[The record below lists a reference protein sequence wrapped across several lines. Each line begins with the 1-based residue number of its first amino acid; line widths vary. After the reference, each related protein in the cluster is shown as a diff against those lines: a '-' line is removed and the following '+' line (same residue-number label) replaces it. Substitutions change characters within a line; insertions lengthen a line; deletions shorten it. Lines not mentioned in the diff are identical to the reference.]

1 MKRKITK
8 IIACLMTVFL
18 IPVLSLSANSAMTY
32 WNGSDGTG
40 VVSTD
45 EECPIIAEHETLTF
59 TLSDSGN
66 GTDRFAAE
74 YTFRNP
80 SDMHISAALA
90 FPFGSRPAYGSGTGG
105 YDDES
110 LYHVLVNGEEIEPQ
124 LRYTWTSGYFQL
136 ERDLP
141 RLRDSYMEDSFY
153 RPDLPVYRYKL
164 HFSVDDEGKLAEGLY
179 IDARN
184 DVRNEPERIRWL
196 IEEKLSGYG
205 QTEKETYFQIILNQ
219 AEEDAVLYTF
229 GSEAEFA
236 FTYQTT
242 ESKPTELKGTCTVIE
257 KEEMTYEQ
265 FVMAN
270 KPADF
275 EISDVDHYNAMTEM
289 LRETASFD
297 LFLTG
302 LYNYPGGLMKWFA
315 YTLEFEPGETLTNT
329 VQAPSYPYIDTG
341 YDESVYEYRYLLSPA
356 STWKEFKGLD
366 IIVSSSFEMLKS
378 APEGFTKTDTGYEA
392 HFDSLPEGELSFTMC
407 SIPNPKRQSQGSII
421 TAVIIFYLLV
431 LLALIA
437 GFIWLIAKLIKW
449 IFRKHV

>member
-205 QTEKETYFQIILNQ
+205 QTEKET
-219 AEEDAVLYTF
+219 
-229 GSEAEFA
+229 
-236 FTYQTT
+236 
-242 ESKPTELKGTCTVIE
+242 
-257 KEEMTYEQ
+257 
-265 FVMAN
+265 
-270 KPADF
+270 
-275 EISDVDHYNAMTEM
+275 
-289 LRETASFD
+289 
-297 LFLTG
+297 
-302 LYNYPGGLMKWFA
+302 
-315 YTLEFEPGETLTNT
+315 
-329 VQAPSYPYIDTG
+329 
-341 YDESVYEYRYLLSPA
+341 
-356 STWKEFKGLD
+356 
-366 IIVSSSFEMLKS
+366 
-378 APEGFTKTDTGYEA
+378 
-392 HFDSLPEGELSFTMC
+392 
-407 SIPNPKRQSQGSII
+407 
-421 TAVIIFYLLV
+421 
-431 LLALIA
+431 
-437 GFIWLIAKLIKW
+437 
-449 IFRKHV
+449 